1 MSLKMTVDERS
12 VFLADLHVG
21 VIAIERGGQAPLAVP
36 IWYDY
41 DPAIGVWVLTGEDSQ
56 KGQALREAGRYSLC
70 AQTEQPPSY
79 RYVSVEGPIVD
90 TCKADLEKH
99 TRPMARRYFGEKLG
113 DLYVEQTSGEESLV
127 FTMRPEK
134 WRTVDYTKL
143 GG

>member
-1 MSLKMTVDERS
+1 MSLQMTVDARS

-41 DPAIGVWVLTGEDSQ
+41 DPEIGVWVLTGGDSQ

-99 TRPMARRYFGEKLG
+99 TVMDSGHWTQL
-113 DLYVEQTSGEESLV
+113 EQPEEVNRVLIDGWKRK
-127 FTMRPEK
+127 TA
-134 WRTVDYTKL
+134 
-143 GG
+143 